1 MKTYSS
7 QLIDNMKLYGNISV
21 FIFLL
26 IWLPSKLKAQ
36 TYSSTI
42 NFGQSSINYQ
52 VKLIQEENQTWVF
65 YSSMDMN
72 AYKIPCQKVT
82 LTKDKFQFFVISDYY
97 TYEYNYIKKRKG
109 FKGNLKISSNDTGK
123 LLNTFDT
130 KLSLVESDED
140 DTIEKEDFTFMSN
153 DLKLSGTLW
162 KPGTSNEKALFFVTT
177 SQGNDRSGNNA
188 EAQYFTKLGYT
199 VFNYDKRGT
208 GKSEGDWQSATI
220 EELCKDDM
228 NALRFFSETTGI
240 PLSKTVIKGSSQGG
254 IKVPYILTRLS
265 EIGFGISVSCPSGS
279 LLESDLNNWQ
289 QRNQKNIGKENIQV
303 AANVQKSAF
312 NYVAGNITYES
323 LQKVKNKYIDEEWMN
338 YVWIPEQEIQ
348 KDPKLNFSGLPYFKE
363 LVQPIL
369 VIQGLSD
376 EVIPI
381 SSYKIIKE
389 AISVSKAS
397 IFNVIT
403 LKNTSHSMT
412 SLNPE
417 FPYFQVLAPDY
428 LSSMTTWLS
437 KFN

>member
-1 MKTYSS
+1 
-7 QLIDNMKLYGNISV
+7 MKLYGNIIV
-21 FIFLL
+21 VIFLL
-26 IWLPSKLKAQ
+26 VWLPCKLKAQ

-42 NFGQSSINYQ
+42 DFGQSSITYQ
-52 VKLIQEENQTWVF
+52 VKLMQEENQTKVF
-65 YSSMDMN
+65 FSSMDMN
-72 AYKIPCQKVT
+72 AYEIPCQKVT

-97 TYEYNYIKKRKG
+97 TYEYNYIKNKKG
-109 FKGNLKISSNDTGK
+109 FKGNLTVNSNESGK

-130 KLSLVESDED
+130 DLRLVKNVED
-140 DTIEKEDFTFMSN
+140 DAIEKEDFTFISN
-153 DLKLSGTLW
+153 NLKLSGTLW
-162 KPGTSNEKALFFVTT
+162 KPETSNKKGLFFVTT

-188 EAQYFTKLGYT
+188 EANYFTKLGYT

-208 GKSEGDWQSATI
+208 GKSEGNWQSATI

-228 NALRFFSETTGI
+228 NAIRFFSETTGI
-240 PLSKTVIKGSSQGG
+240 PLSKTGIKGSSQGG
-254 IKVPYILTRLS
+254 IKVPYILTRLTQ
-265 EIGFGISVSCPSGS
+265 IGFGISVSCPSGS
-279 LLESDLNNWQ
+279 LLESDLNSWQ
-289 QRNQKNIGKENIQV
+289 QRNQKNIGKENIRA
-303 AANVQKSAF
+303 AANIQKSAF
-312 NYVAGNITYES
+312 NYVAGNITYKS
-323 LQKVKNKYIDEEWMN
+323 LQKIKSKYVDEEWMK

-389 AISVSKAS
+389 AIGASKAPFFD
-397 IFNVIT
+397 IIT
-403 LKNTSHSMT
+403 HKNTSHSMT
-412 SLNPE
+412 FLNPE